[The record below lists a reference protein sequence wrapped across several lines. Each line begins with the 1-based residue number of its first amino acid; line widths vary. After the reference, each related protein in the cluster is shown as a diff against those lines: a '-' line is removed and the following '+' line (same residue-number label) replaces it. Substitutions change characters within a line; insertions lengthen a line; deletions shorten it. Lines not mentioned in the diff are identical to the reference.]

1 MASFRLI
8 IGIITGIVLSFLSV
22 FFFNMETI
30 FNQIQIY
37 AGSNILKAI
46 TLLIGA
52 NFKFDI
58 IGFFTGSLTVSG
70 FFAAQLLA
78 WLFIGYI
85 SGTISKGLRRGIISS
100 LLVVVI
106 DLLVWIILNIISGED
121 LMALFQGIQLS
132 ETLGGIISALM
143 GALIGGLLGGLISGP
158 YEEYY

>member
-1 MASFRLI
+1 MASYRLI

-52 NFKFDI
+52 NFKFDL

-85 SGTISKGLRRGIISS
+85 SGTISKGLRRGIIAS

-132 ETLGGIISALM
+132 ETLGGIISALL